1 MVCTVWEFMH
11 KMGDYEKFRIVL
23 NKQDITGDELVS
35 RDDVNRYHE
44 ERKEVLDVLERS
56 VTKFDLEQQI
66 IFCE

>member
-11 KMGDYEKFRIVL
+11 KMGDYEQFRIVL

-35 RDDVNRYHE
+35 IHDVKMHYE
-44 ERKEVLDVLERS
+44 ERTSVLDVLERS
-56 VTKFDLEQQI
+56 VIKFDLEKQI